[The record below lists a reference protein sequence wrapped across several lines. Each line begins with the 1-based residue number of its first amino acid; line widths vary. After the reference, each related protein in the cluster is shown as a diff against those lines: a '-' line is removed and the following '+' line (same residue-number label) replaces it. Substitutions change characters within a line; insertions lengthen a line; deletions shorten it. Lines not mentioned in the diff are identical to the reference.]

1 MVPDRFTRG
10 GPGVPSRMASRV
22 CHAGHVHRL
31 GGVWTRRRF
40 FQVAAGVTAG
50 TALAGTW
57 AGKAGAAGPGIGLA
71 EPIPATW
78 EFFPGV
84 FGHVQ
89 APPFGVG
96 SDPTTVNNFNG
107 AAGIAFI
114 SGDVVR
120 RNKRTGEV
128 RTLPYSFNDMRF
140 MKGVFRG
147 RDGHERN
154 ATFAFI

>member
-1 MVPDRFTRG
+1 
-10 GPGVPSRMASRV
+10 
-22 CHAGHVHRL
+22 
-31 GGVWTRRRF
+31 
-40 FQVAAGVTAG
+40 
-50 TALAGTW
+50 
-57 AGKAGAAGPGIGLA
+57 LA
-71 EPIPATW
+71 EPIPATL

-89 APPFGVG
+89 APPLGAG

-114 SGDVVR
+114 SGEVER
-120 RNKRTGEV
+120 RNTRTGEV

-140 MKGVFRG
+140 MKGAFRG

>member
-1 MVPDRFTRG
+1 MVE
-10 GPGVPSRMASRV
+10 RV
-22 CHAGHVHRL
+22 CHAGHVHPAAA
-31 GGVWTRRRF
+31 VWTRRRF

-57 AGKAGAAGPGIGLA
+57 APGQVGAAGPGMGLA
-71 EPIPATW
+71 EPIPATL

-84 FGHVQ
+84 TGHVQ
-89 APPFGVG
+89 APPFTGVDT
-96 SDPTTVNNFNG
+96 DPTTVNNFNG

-114 SGDVVR
+114 SGEVER

>member
-1 MVPDRFTRG
+1 MLSGRARHRAAHRPNHVLQHVSTKIN
-10 GPGVPSRMASRV
+10 ASRPPRP
-22 CHAGHVHRL
+22 CPGTGWPGA
-31 GGVWTRRRF
+31 
-40 FQVAAGVTAG
+40 TAG
-50 TALAGTW
+50 NVTALAGTW
-57 AGKAGAAGPGIGLA
+57 GGKAGAAGPGIGLA